1 MNEVDCIDPIKYRK
15 TSGFDVT
22 KLQPAVGAEITGV
35 DLTRTISREA
45 AADIR
50 AALNAHGVLFFRN
63 QALDYASHRALAELF
78 GEIMT
83 ELPNV
88 ERAEVLEVR
97 SRGGSR
103 EGTASTWHS
112 DGCYMKVPPAVSI
125 LRSVTVPPLGG
136 DTCFS
141 SAKAAYR
148 DLSDEIK
155 QMIAPLRYTSSG
167 AFMFGRGS
175 NRFFNREEVERR
187 IAQYPEVT
195 HPVVRVHP
203 ETGEPVIY
211 VNEAQSLSIVGLD
224 NIVGQTLLKYLCDR
238 MKQPEY
244 QVRWRWET
252 NAVVVWDNRTV
263 QHYGVPDQIA
273 ERHMERIMVA
283 GTPTLSLADW
293 AASAA
298 Q

>member
-1 MNEVDCIDPIKYRK
+1 M
-15 TSGFDVT
+15 
-22 KLQPAVGAEITGV
+22 GAEITRV
-35 DLTRTISREA
+35 DLTRAVSA
-45 AADIR
+45 AAAAELR

-112 DGCYMKVPPAVSI
+112 DGCYMKIPPAMSI

-148 DLSDEIK
+148 DLSDEMK
-155 QMIAPLRYTSSG
+155 QMIAPLRYSSSG
-167 AFMFGRGS
+167 AFMFARGS
-175 NRFFNREEVERR
+175 NRFFNREEMERR
-187 IAQYPEVT
+187 IAQYGT
-195 HPVVRVHP
+195 VVLRALAALEPGALAHTRAGGYQEYRGRSSNGSAYSQTKVASTPASRVD
-203 ETGEPVIY
+203 EMRQERYANRASSRRRTG
-211 VNEAQSLSIVGLD
+211 D
-224 NIVGQTLLKYLCDR
+224 NGQRY
-238 MKQPEY
+238 
-244 QVRWRWET
+244 
-252 NAVVVWDNRTV
+252 ASRTV
-263 QHYGVPDQIA
+263 EPLSDQPAID
-273 ERHMERIMVA
+273 
-283 GTPTLSLADW
+283 GD
-293 AASAA
+293 ASCSAYDDDLNDT
-298 Q
+298 